1 MNIHE
6 IVSAKLIK
14 MVMVNLLINLRR
26 QSKKVKILL
35 MDHFLNVIVPMYY
48 VVFFLQVF
56 YLAFLA

>member
-35 MDHFLNVIVPMYY
+35 MGHFLNVIVPMYY